1 MSIPFKICGLTRVE
15 DVVAATQAGA
25 SYLGFVMVPNT
36 PRCLTAERAAT
47 LFAAS
52 PLPKVLVVGD
62 LPFDEVQRLVDIL
75 RPACV
80 QLHRNEPAAFAA
92 ALRNVRVWRAFSLKT
107 AADVEE
113 AAAYPA
119 EAIVADTGKGGSGLV
134 GDWTLARRLAQRR
147 RVILAGGLTS
157 ANVREGFLA
166 TGAFAVDCSSGI
178 EAAPGIKDPDRLAAF
193 AAACK

>member
-62 LPFDEVQRLVDIL
+62 LPFDAVQRLVDIL

-80 QLHRNEPAAFAA
+80 QLHRSEPAAFAA
-92 ALRNVRVWRAFSLKT
+92 ALCNVRVWRAFSLKT

-147 RVILAGGLTS
+147 RVILAGGLTA

-166 TGAFAVDCSSGI
+166 TGAFAVDCSSGV

>member
-1 MSIPFKICGLTRVE
+1 MSIPFKICGLTRAE
-15 DVVAATQAGA
+15 DVAAATRAGA

-36 PRCLTAERAAT
+36 PRCLTAERAAA

-62 LPFDEVQRLVDIL
+62 LPVDEVQRLIDLL

-80 QLHRNEPAAFAA
+80 QLHRDEPPAFAA
-92 ALRNVRVWRAFSLKT
+92 ALRNVRVWRAFSLRT

-119 EAIVADTGKGGSGLV
+119 EAIVADAGRGGAGQV
-134 GDWTLARRLAQRR
+134 GDWALARRLSRR
-147 RVILAGGLTS
+147 R
-157 ANVREGFLA
+157 
-166 TGAFAVDCSSGI
+166 
-178 EAAPGIKDPDRLAAF
+178 RLSWA
-193 AAACK
+193 